1 MRITVSDISTRESQQ
16 TVQIQAIRSWDTIP
30 YLSMLDGLYQDAI
43 FHEQVSN
50 LPEEYIK
57 LDEMA
62 KDEGMNSLN
71 IYDFFFEPTHEIIC
85 EEIQS
90 TLDFYYS
97 NSVTFRRLVNY
108 KVERSINDDVDTNKC
123 EVKISLNYSYENI
136 DGGRGYLSLPFD
148 KNGYPI
154 SPGFHNCVNGI
165 TSEKLLL
172 DLFLKYILHDH
183 LNANGEVTNI
193 YANVI
198 YKEIDPA
205 AIAHTS
211 SCFSQ
216 VTMSS
221 EHELF
226 NVDSVTFPPKSTEQI
241 ISEGKEIQRQI
252 FLSSHSSNHLQPVT
266 IHKMDRSIKNIAVTS
281 LLLSSRL
288 AVTSGDYRIK
298 NGNSEGESDFL
309 PVKELQRYERAL
321 PEDHPAPNIEPHPLG
336 KVLDGIFEHFTSV
349 AGGPLAAII
358 KQLGEEQEANSYKR
372 GYHELLA
379 FSQTGQWTHNGRTIA
394 AEYMFKG
401 LLVHL
406 TDNFIILD
414 DGSHVSFLSFV
425 RENIQHQYKI
435 YELIARD
442 MLVHPLY
449 FSTKHAPPMPGR
461 PLWARE
467 SHYTK
472 VLYEKFPGISGS
484 SFEAFYGKEAIITAL
499 EIVSFNRKERGK
511 SAFNN
516 KKMKDLFKLAQLV
529 IHHLSRNGGDRVLLS
544 PEGIKNNFIIMRTII
559 VWCAKITGPV
569 DDKKINTI
577 ARKIMVNNKFSNG
590 VKSALSKNYGP
601 LSLLMK
607 AAINKQLD
615 WAEKY
620 YRAETH
626 MKEHMQECD
635 ILGLMDT
642 NKMVREAVV
651 GLIHEISDIAQCG
664 WLTVEEQHE
673 RQVQSLESF
682 KEKLSSMNGG
692 QQFVYGFNKVIQE
705 GLGGL
710 IELSFDLD
718 DTVHHRTTSSL
729 SPAARAGLHLL
740 GTVWNIVMSIAPGF
754 NALAGTSSILNR
766 AVVENSADVCGYVQD
781 IIRIGMEAVPVAEA
795 KFTERSSNAKYTG
808 LRFVENKIQRGVIRE
823 PIQKGSNY
831 KVIESIENTD
841 FIYQKSNQKVL
852 ELGPEGNDGL
862 YRATGFDKQTY
873 GYYKPSGEGFYRKQ
887 ASYSPL
893 STEAPN
899 TIKYGDRELVLTK
912 EPGSETYQATFSDS
926 GKNSAMTFYRS
937 SDGRF
942 YQASGLKGGGLIRH
956 VDKPYSELREGDM
969 GYDEDLLDITDDSPL
984 LEDILPSLSEDL
996 YPTSEEN
1003 MQSIYKKYQS
1013 GDAAAGETEVVLC
1026 RGTIGPQ
1033 AENIVSFKT
1042 AGGMEGADVDV
1053 LPVSVEIARE
1063 QVRSGRIVPEYTTD
1077 LSVADRFSREHYLII
1092 IKVKAK
1098 YLTRGSVSESGW
1110 VMPQNTPVE
1119 PIGIIDRTYG
1129 NAENIG
1135 QANASK

>member
-241 ISEGKEIQRQI
+241 ISEGKEIQRKI

-569 DDKKINTI
+569 DDKKINTVS
-577 ARKIMVNNKFSNG
+577 RKIVVNNKFSNG

-601 LSLLMK
+601 LNLLMK

-795 KFTERSSNAKYTG
+795 KFTERASNAKYTG

-831 KVIESIENTD
+831 KVIESIESTD

-862 YRATGFDKQTY
+862 YRATGFDKEMY
-873 GYYKPSGEGFYRKQ
+873 GYYKQSGEGFYRKQ
-887 ASYSPL
+887 SSYSPL

-899 TIKYGDRELVLTK
+899 TIKYGNRELVLTK

-926 GKNSAMTFYRS
+926 GKNSGMTFYRS
-937 SDGRF
+937 SDGKF
-942 YQASGLKGGGLIRH
+942 YQVSGLKGGGLIRH

>member
-472 VLYEKFPGISGS
+472 VLYERFPGISGS

-569 DDKKINTI
+569 DDKKINTVS
-577 ARKIMVNNKFSNG
+577 RKIVVNNKFSNG

-795 KFTERSSNAKYTG
+795 KFTERASNAKYTG

-823 PIQKGSNY
+823 PIQEGSNY
-831 KVIESIENTD
+831 KVIESIESTD
-841 FIYQKSNQKVL
+841 FIFQKRNQKVL

-862 YRATGFDKQTY
+862 YRATGFDKEMY
-873 GYYKPSGEGFYRKQ
+873 GYYKQSGEGFYRKQ
-887 ASYSPL
+887 SSYSPL

-899 TIKYGDRELVLTK
+899 TIKYGNRELVLTK

-926 GKNSAMTFYRS
+926 GKNSGMTFYRS

-1026 RGTIGPQ
+1026 RGTIGAQ

-1092 IKVKAK
+1092 VKVKAK

>member
-569 DDKKINTI
+569 DDKKINTVS
-577 ARKIMVNNKFSNG
+577 RKIVVNNKFSNG

-620 YRAETH
+620 YRAENH

-795 KFTERSSNAKYTG
+795 KFTERASNAKYTG

-831 KVIESIENTD
+831 KVIESIESTD

-862 YRATGFDKQTY
+862 YRATGFDKEMY
-873 GYYKPSGEGFYRKQ
+873 GYYKQSGEGFYRKQ
-887 ASYSPL
+887 SSYSPL

-899 TIKYGDRELVLTK
+899 TIKYGNRELVLTK

-926 GKNSAMTFYRS
+926 GKNSGMTFYRS
-937 SDGRF
+937 SDGKF
-942 YQASGLKGGGLIRH
+942 YQVSGLKGGGLIRH